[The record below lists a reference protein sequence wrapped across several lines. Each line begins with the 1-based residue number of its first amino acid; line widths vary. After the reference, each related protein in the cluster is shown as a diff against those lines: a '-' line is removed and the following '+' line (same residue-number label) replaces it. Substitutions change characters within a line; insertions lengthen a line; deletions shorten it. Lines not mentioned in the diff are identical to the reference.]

1 MFSRRRHSSRRSAE
15 PQPDGDGQYCCMF
28 TVSVETRFRAS
39 HQLARADGSKERP
52 HRHQWFVTAHVS
64 SETLDNRGVVMDF
77 QQLKATLDNIVAEL
91 DKTTLSKI
99 DYFQRN
105 KPSAENVAKYVYE
118 KLEPELPKGLRL
130 RSIKVV
136 EKPGC
141 SARFAKF
148 G

>member
-1 MFSRRRHSSRRSAE
+1 
-15 PQPDGDGQYCCMF
+15 MF

-52 HRHQWFVTAHVS
+52 HRHQWSVTAHVS
-64 SETLDNRGVVMDF
+64 SEMLDNRGVVMDF

-105 KPSAENVAKYVYE
+105 KPSAENVAKYIYE

>member
-1 MFSRRRHSSRRSAE
+1 
-15 PQPDGDGQYCCMF
+15 MF

-105 KPSAENVAKYVYE
+105 KPSAENVAKYIYE

>member
-1 MFSRRRHSSRRSAE
+1 
-15 PQPDGDGQYCCMF
+15 
-28 TVSVETRFRAS
+28 
-39 HQLARADGSKERP
+39 
-52 HRHQWFVTAHVS
+52 
-64 SETLDNRGVVMDF
+64 MDF

>member
-1 MFSRRRHSSRRSAE
+1 
-15 PQPDGDGQYCCMF
+15 MF

-52 HRHQWFVTAHVS
+52 HRHQWSVTAHVS

>member
-1 MFSRRRHSSRRSAE
+1 
-15 PQPDGDGQYCCMF
+15 MF

-52 HRHQWFVTAHVS
+52 HRHQWSVTAHVS

-105 KPSAENVAKYVYE
+105 KPSAENVAKYIYE

>member
-1 MFSRRRHSSRRSAE
+1 
-15 PQPDGDGQYCCMF
+15 MF

-52 HRHQWFVTAHVS
+52 HRHQWSATAHVT

>member
-1 MFSRRRHSSRRSAE
+1 
-15 PQPDGDGQYCCMF
+15 
-28 TVSVETRFRAS
+28 
-39 HQLARADGSKERP
+39 
-52 HRHQWFVTAHVS
+52 
-64 SETLDNRGVVMDF
+64 MDF

-105 KPSAENVAKYVYE
+105 KPSAENVAKYIYE